1 MRLCERARRLAPQGE
16 GYSAQ
21 MSESGNSTGDLL
33 DALRDDLRELV
44 RQELR
49 NAQDELQ
56 AKARQVGR
64 SAAML
69 GAAGLL
75 GALAAGTGTTL
86 LVRVLDRVLPPAA
99 AALVATAMLGGGAA
113 GLAVVG
119 LQDLRNAWPDV
130 RDETLGR
137 MQGDVHAARVAAEH
151 S

>member
-1 MRLCERARRLAPQGE
+1 
-16 GYSAQ
+16 
-21 MSESGNSTGDLL
+21 MSESGNSTGELL
-33 DALRDDLRELV
+33 DALRNDLRELV

-49 NAQDELQ
+49 NAQDEFQ
-56 AKARQVGR
+56 AKAGQAGR

-75 GALAAGTGTTL
+75 GVLAAGTGTTL
-86 LVRVLDRVLPPAA
+86 LIRALDRVLPPTS
-99 AALVATAMLGGGAA
+99 AALVATALLGGGAA

-119 LQDLRNAWPDV
+119 LQDLRDTWPHI

-137 MQGDVHAARVAAEH
+137 MQGDVHAARVAAED

>member
-1 MRLCERARRLAPQGE
+1 
-16 GYSAQ
+16 
-21 MSESGNSTGDLL
+21 MSDSGNSTGELL

-56 AKARQVGR
+56 AKAGQAGK

-75 GALAAGTGTTL
+75 GALAAGTGTAL
-86 LVRVLDRVLPPAA
+86 LVRVLDRVLPPTSAT
-99 AALVATAMLGGGAA
+99 LVATALLGSGAV

-119 LQDLRNAWPDV
+119 LQDLRNAWTDT

-137 MQGDVHAARVAAEH
+137 MQGDVHAARVASEH
-151 S
+151 R